1 VAGVDRR
8 ERLSNGVML
17 PALCIALATQLAT
30 DGVIRVAGV
39 LPEALAA
46 DVRGVALAAAVSN
59 APRQEVPLSL
69 KNAAV
74 ASAAAAVATS
84 RVGRALE
91 DMCGDAPLFDL
102 CSVISAPGAPAQ
114 PLHSDLGF
122 AGDAAAPLY
131 TCFVAL
137 QETPFKLGPTE
148 FCLGSHTDA
157 AAHGVLRGDGGLLED
172 AVPFALAVGEAVVF
186 DARIAHRGGANRST
200 RHRAFLSLTFA
211 NPRGSAPVIVPAP
224 GDVLVSEGGAEAD
237 GGGAWTLRELRE
249 A

>member
-1 VAGVDRR
+1 
-8 ERLSNGVML
+8 ML

-30 DGVIRVAGV
+30 DGVIRVDGV

-46 DVRGVALAAAVSN
+46 DVRGVALAAVVSN

-137 QETPFKLGPTE
+137 QETPFELGPTE
-148 FCLGSHTDA
+148 FCVGSHVDA
-157 AAHGVLRGDGGLLED
+157 DAHSALREGAPSREAIPAPLPVGAAVL
-172 AVPFALAVGEAVVF
+172 F

-211 NPRGSAPVIVPAP
+211 NPRGSAPVIVPAS